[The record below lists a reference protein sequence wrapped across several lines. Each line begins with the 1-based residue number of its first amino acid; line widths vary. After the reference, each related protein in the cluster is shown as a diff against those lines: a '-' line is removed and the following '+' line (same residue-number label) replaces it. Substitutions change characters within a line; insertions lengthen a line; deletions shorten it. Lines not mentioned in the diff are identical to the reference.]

1 MALKF
6 TPQLKVGF
14 FVLVVLFLLAFATIR
29 VSQKSLWPGSTY
41 KIYVLIDTA
50 TGITKKTPVQIAGI
64 QVGAVSDIELQEN
77 NQAKIELEIDKG
89 VKISSNVQ
97 ARIKSLGFL
106 GDTYIELYQPGPVA
120 GELAPKSTIT
130 NVASYGDFSSVTGQ
144 MGAIAE
150 DVKAVTAT
158 MKVLMAGEDSP
169 FAHIVN
175 SLDRVTTR
183 NEENL
188 NAIIANLKAMSENL
202 NLIVARN
209 AANVDTAFGNAA
221 DITEKIKR
229 GEGTLGRLVNDDTTV
244 DKLNDSIDSLN
255 DLVGGAN
262 KMQVGLGYRAEY
274 LATSQNFKNYVSLT
288 LKPKPDKYFLFEFV
302 DDPAPSPT
310 FVQKDTTI
318 ISGGTSTTVTE
329 QTNTVDPDKFRFS
342 AELAKQYYDLTFRGG
357 LIESSGGAGVDYNK
371 GPFGIQFSAF
381 RFTTKRG
388 ERPHL
393 KAMGTANIT
402 QSIYVAGGLDDII
415 SKQQNPDWFVG
426 AGIRVTDDDLKSIF
440 GLMNLKP

>member
-1 MALKF
+1 MSFKL

-14 FVLVVLFLLAFATIR
+14 FVLVVLALLAFATIR

-41 KIYVLIDTA
+41 KVYILIDTA
-50 TGITKKTPVQIAGI
+50 TGITNKTPVQIAGI
-64 QVGAVSDIELQEN
+64 QVGAVSDIELQKN
-77 NQAKIELEIDKG
+77 NQAKIELEMDKG
-89 VKISSNVQ
+89 VKLSQNVQ

-106 GDTYIELYQPGPVA
+106 GDTYIELYQPGPVV
-120 GELAPKSTIT
+120 GELPPKSTIT

-169 FAHIVN
+169 FSHIVN

-209 AANVDTAFGNAA
+209 AANVDTAMGNAA

-229 GEGTLGRLVNDDTTV
+229 GEGTIGRLVNDDTTV
-244 DKLNDSIDSLN
+244 DKLNDSIDNLN
-255 DLVGGAN
+255 ELVGGAN

-274 LATSQNFKNYVSLT
+274 LGTTQNFKNYVSLQ
-288 LKPKPDKYFLFEFV
+288 LKPRPDKYFLFEFV
-302 DDPAPSPT
+302 DDPAPSST

-318 ISGGTSTTVTE
+318 TSGGTSTTVTE
-329 QTNTVDPDKFRFS
+329 ATNTVDPDKFRFS

-357 LIESSGGAGVDYNK
+357 LIESSGGAGIDYNK
-371 GPFGIQFSAF
+371 GPFGLQFSAF
-381 RFTTKRG
+381 HFTSKRG
-388 ERPHL
+388 QLPHL

-402 QSIYVAGGLDDII
+402 QSIYVAGGMDDFI
-415 SKQQNPDWFVG
+415 SKQQDPDWFVG

-440 GLMNLKP
+440 GLMSLKP